1 MKLFEKLFLNPIS
14 KVIEI
19 LILFIFLF
27 PFLPLL
33 MINSNFK
40 NNFKKFKKEYKVLKL
55 KQKISRSK

>member
-40 NNFKKFKKEYKVLKL
+40 KFKKEYKALKL

>member
-27 PFLPLL
+27 SFLPLL

-40 NNFKKFKKEYKVLKL
+40 RIQGIKTKTKNFKE
-55 KQKISRSK
+55 

>member
-19 LILFIFLF
+19 LLLFIFLF
-27 PFLPLL
+27 PFWALL

-40 NNFKKFKKEYKVLKL
+40 KNTKH
-55 KQKISRSK
+55 